1 MGKSPQTQMGLT
13 SHRVPTEKE
22 GRHPAGKSCRGQPSP
37 TRSPPFTPACGL
49 GPQSPGPI
57 ARLGEQGPQAGGAHL
72 GKQPQD
78 VNHPGRQEGEAA
90 GTPGQ
95 AQSEEILGT
104 SSNHCRTRAAC
115 AIPWGRGGPPAPAGR
130 PVRASPCGPEGKGP
144 GGRATAHSCVQPFRK
159 GAEAGPPRSAQ
170 ALGSSCWPAAS
181 AMAPSLLQAR
191 PGGRRRNAR
200 LLWDPRSRSGG
211 RSKPSSAAKGR
222 RTSHNSGRLS
232 SSELRF
238 GHREEGLL
246 GYKHKAHLA
255 RSGAQSLR
263 DPKPLQ

>member
-1 MGKSPQTQMGLT
+1 MGLR

-37 TRSPPFTPACGL
+37 TRSPPFAPACGL
-49 GPQSPGPI
+49 GPRSPRPHRPPRIAG
-57 ARLGEQGPQAGGAHL
+57 ARLGE
-72 GKQPQD
+72 QPQD

-90 GTPGQ
+90 GAPGQ
-95 AQSEEILGT
+95 ALSEEILGT

-115 AIPWGRGGPPAPAGR
+115 AIPWGRGGPPARAGP

-159 GAEAGPPRSAQ
+159 AAGAGPPRSAQ

-181 AMAPSLLQAR
+181 ATAPSLLQAG

-200 LLWDPRSRSGG
+200 LLWDPRSWSGG
-211 RSKPSSAAKGR
+211 RSKPSSASKGR

-232 SSELRF
+232 ASELRF
-238 GHREEGLL
+238 GHREDGLL
-246 GYKHKAHLA
+246 GYEHRAHLA
-255 RSGAQSLR
+255 LSGAQSLR
-263 DPKPLQ
+263 DREPLQ